1 MIKLYFLFVLC
12 LLISFATKAQGT
24 SKESLNNIEQL
35 NVLPISDGDIFE
47 GSQINN
53 INNSSQNFRARV
65 QLMN

>member
-12 LLISFATKAQGT
+12 LLISFATKAQGK

-35 NVLPISDGDIFE
+35 NVLPISDGNIFE

-53 INNSSQNFRARV
+53 INN
-65 QLMN
+65 